1 MRGVGL
7 IGQRRAIKAAEPV
20 IALGKFDRML
30 KMAGRKLHAIAV
42 NPVAG
47 SERVDANKTTSCP
60 RARSLVARR
69 WVCISSPPANGST
82 IACLR

>member
-30 KMAGRKLHAIAV
+30 KMAGRKLHAISV
-42 NPVAG
+42 KQ
-47 SERVDANKTTSCP
+47 RK
-60 RARSLVARR
+60 RHLHQY
-69 WVCISSPPANGST
+69 NGSVRT
-82 IACLR
+82 NWHNLC